1 MDRRGYAYPGW
12 IGGVR
17 LPHAMWYIL
26 ARSPR
31 SVLEVE
37 KKEEE
42 EEEEEEPKEEEE
54 EPEKEVDPK
63 EIELSPRPGVNLSQK
78 KMALTRQRN
87 SGNGGNPDIAA
98 IFAQQLQNIIP
109 QIVTQVTNNVNNA
122 NGNGGNTNDGNRNG
136 GNNGCSY
143 KEFLACKP
151 RDFNGKGVQTRGRK
165 AANEMTWESFKAFL
179 VEEFFPSNEMEKLEI
194 TLESKCIG
202 RYIHGLVPQI
212 YGMLRATQPT
222 MIQSAILTSRILTDE
237 GVRCGTLSKGNEK
250 RKVIEE
256 TSKQGGSGNDNKRAK
271 VGRGFMAAT
280 PHRNEYAGSYPKCA
294 KC

>member
-26 ARSPR
+26 ARLQSSYSLLLTSMCCDDAYHVTPRVSALTGCDRLVSEPLVIENHDYPTPRRYRWEISPR

-37 KKEEE
+37 KK

-98 IFAQQLQNIIP
+98 VFAQQLQNIIP
-109 QIVTQVTNNVNNA
+109 QIVMQVTNNVNNA

-143 KEFLACKP
+143 KEFLAYNQRVKYAASS
-151 RDFNGKGVQTRGRK
+151 FINKALTWWNTQVQTRGRE

-179 VEEFFPSNEMEKLEI
+179 VEEFFPSNEMEKLES
-194 TLESKCIG
+194 E
-202 RYIHGLVPQI
+202 
-212 YGMLRATQPT
+212 
-222 MIQSAILTSRILTDE
+222 
-237 GVRCGTLSKGNEK
+237 
-250 RKVIEE
+250 
-256 TSKQGGSGNDNKRAK
+256 
-271 VGRGFMAAT
+271 F
-280 PHRNEYAGSYPKCA
+280 
-294 KC
+294 